1 MPDWDTLLINGN
13 LATMSPGGEPYGAVL
28 DGAIGLA
35 GGRIAWVGRRGDL
48 PDAPDSCA
56 ERVYDLDGNWVTPGL
71 IDCHT
76 HIVYGG
82 DRAAEFELR
91 LEGASYE
98 DIARAGGGIRSTVTH
113 TRAASEDDLL
123 NSALDRISDLLA
135 EGVTTM
141 EIKSGYGL
149 NRDDE
154 LKQLRVARAIADCS
168 PLTVSTTYLGAHAVP
183 LEFEGEPDRYVDLI
197 CEQVL
202 PATAGEKLADA
213 VDVFCET
220 IAFTAEQCE
229 RVFRAA
235 KERDLRIKGHVGQLS
250 DMGGAELAARYGAL
264 SCDHLEYVSEAGVK
278 AMAAA
283 GTVAVLLPGAYY
295 FLRETHSP
303 PIELFRRHGVPMA
316 VATDCNPGSSPATSL
331 LLMLNMACTIFR
343 MTPEEALAGVT
354 REAARALGM
363 ADERGTLEAGKT
375 ADLVAWRI
383 ERPAE
388 LAYRVGANP
397 CACVI
402 RSGEIVRGDIDGSK
416 P

>member
-1 MPDWDTLLINGN
+1 MPDWDVLLINGN
-13 LATMSPGGEPYGAVL
+13 LATMSPGGEPYGAVA
-28 DGAIGLA
+28 DGAIGIA
-35 GGRIAWVGRRGDL
+35 EGRIAWLGRRADL
-48 PDAPDSCA
+48 PGAPDACA
-56 ERVYDLDGNWVTPGL
+56 KRVYDLEGCWVTPGL

-82 DRAAEFELR
+82 GRAAEFELR

-98 DIARAGGGIRSTVTH
+98 DIARAGGGIRSTVEH
-113 TRAASEDDLL
+113 TRASSEDDLMV
-123 NSALDRISDLLA
+123 SALGRVADLLA

-154 LKQLRVARAIADCS
+154 LKQLRVARAIAERS

-183 LEFEGEPDRYVDLI
+183 PEFEGEPDRYIDQVCDH
-197 CEQVL
+197 VL
-202 PATAGEKLADA
+202 PAAAGENLADA

-220 IAFTAEQCE
+220 IGFSAEQCE

-235 KERDLRIKGHVGQLS
+235 KAHGLPVKAHVGQLS
-250 DMGGAELAARYGAL
+250 DMGGAELAARHGAL
-264 SCDHLEYVSEAGVK
+264 SCDHLEYVSEAGVR

-295 FLRETHSP
+295 FLRETQAP
-303 PIELFRRHGVPMA
+303 PVELFRRHGVPMA

-343 MTPEEALAGVT
+343 LTPEEALAGVT

-363 ADERGTLEAGKT
+363 AHERGTIEIGKE
-375 ADLVAWRI
+375 ADLAVWRI

-388 LAYRVGANP
+388 LAYRIGANP
-397 CACVI
+397 RACVI
-402 RSGEIVRGDIDGSK
+402 RSGEIVLGRLGGVD